1 MSTAFITHPD
11 CLKHDMGAGH
21 PEQPARLTAIE
32 DQLIAS
38 GIDSALER
46 YEAPLATD
54 EQLALV
60 HPIEY
65 VRAIREARGLTQE
78 QVATRAGLALSDVG
92 RIERGQRDPGVRVLV
107 RIARGLGVPPTDFW
121 RDVL

>member
-1 MSTAFITHPD
+1 VPTA
-11 CLKHDMGAGH
+11 HDDDPVTRVGKN
-21 PEQPARLTAIE
+21 
-32 DQLIAS
+32 
-38 GIDSALER
+38 
-46 YEAPLATD
+46 
-54 EQLALV
+54 
-60 HPIEY
+60 

-121 RDVL
+121 RDVD